1 MLRKSLAVAS
11 LLFAGLVSAGCEKK
25 EKVVDIEAQG
35 PNGGGVSVEV
45 DRTPGG
51 QVEVDVEKK

>member
-11 LLFAGLVSAGCEKK
+11 LLFAGLLSAGCEKK
-25 EKVVDIEAQG
+25 EKAVDIKAQG
-35 PNGGGVSVEV
+35 PNDASVSVDVEK
-45 DRTPGG
+45 TPGG